1 MEALRRAYSSFFSDA
16 PPLESTSYARIVSK
30 SHFDRLS
37 TLLTRTNGVTVLGG
51 KMNTERLKIE
61 PTIVTGIQPDD
72 VLMEGELFGPILP
85 IIEVGTFEDA
95 CELVSQ
101 G

>member
-1 MEALRRAYSSFFSDA
+1 
-16 PPLESTSYARIVSK
+16 
-30 SHFDRLS
+30 
-37 TLLTRTNGVTVLGG
+37 
-51 KMNTERLKIE
+51 MNTERLKIE
-61 PTIVTGIQPDD
+61 PTIVTGVQPDD